1 MQTPVAVPY
10 ALLVERQII
19 QFHDPALH
27 PAPLPLPRH
36 QEERRSCDARWAI
49 CQRPVVHV
57 GTSLTRELLDLRHD
71 SASSV
76 LRAPPHFQ
84 ANNGMLI
91 VDDVGRQRLPVAEM
105 LNRWMTP
112 LEHGTDQLILP
123 GGHTETVPFDAT
135 VVFVTNLAPQQVF
148 DDAFLRRI
156 GYKVALGALSD
167 ASYRALLRRQ
177 CRLRGIDYDERAVEH
192 LLRLHVKRGQP
203 LLAGYPYELLG
214 RIADFASFAGTEP
227 RLTPATLDQ
236 AWHSM
241 FAHCPNPAPAQPG
254 GAPVQ
259 PEDQ

>member
-1 MQTPVAVPY
+1 
-10 ALLVERQII
+10 
-19 QFHDPALH
+19 
-27 PAPLPLPRH
+27 
-36 QEERRSCDARWAI
+36 
-49 CQRPVVHV
+49 
-57 GTSLTRELLDLRHD
+57 
-71 SASSV
+71 
-76 LRAPPHFQ
+76 
-84 ANNGMLI
+84 MLI

-112 LEHGTDQLILP
+112 LEQGTDQLILP

-203 LLAGYPYELLG
+203 LLAGYRRFCQLRRHRAAPDPGHTRPGL
-214 RIADFASFAGTEP
+214 A
-227 RLTPATLDQ
+227 Q
-236 AWHSM
+236 HV
-241 FAHCPNPAPAQPG
+241 CPLPQPG
-254 GAPVQ
+254 AGPAGRRSRPA
-259 PEDQ
+259 